1 MDSFKGTIKEKEEG
15 EINQTSIV
23 VIQNKG
29 NNLKTP
35 QEVSPRILTTSKE
48 NGKAKEKVRKA
59 KVRDAVRESPI
70 KATGKKSRKKKN
82 H

>member
-15 EINQTSIV
+15 EINLTSIV

-48 NGKAKEKVRKA
+48 KAKEKQKVRKA
-59 KVRDAVRESPI
+59 KARAAVRASNF
-70 KATGKKSRKKKN
+70 KATGKKSTKMKN